1 MYCVN
6 CGSRLEDETR
16 TCPYCGSPTGA
27 PSSRFAD
34 RSRLW
39 APIALIALLLLAF
52 LLVFVVFRLLPGGS
66 DGSSESDGQRD
77 PAQVSTPTPS
87 FVPVSTPVPTIA
99 PTQVP
104 TPSPVPLVP
113 ATEGTSTTGSY
124 LYDIVYDSQGRLWLA
139 TEQANGSWY
148 RWEYVYDQYGSFR
161 YRARSIGAPATKWS
175 GKYMPGTD
183 ITYCVL
189 TEPVDNCIGM
199 TIEYRVTKV
208 TKGDGLGRRDLYIQT
223 GATNW
228 EKIGDFEYPSYS
240 AVSATVLLDWPARL
254 EAFATPRQ
262 NPDDS
267 AFTVD
272 QRLTEVWVADRNF
285 VTLKEPLVPAW

>member
-1 MYCVN
+1 M
-6 CGSRLEDETR
+6 L
-16 TCPYCGSPTGA
+16 
-27 PSSRFAD
+27 
-34 RSRLW
+34 
-39 APIALIALLLLAF
+39 IALITLLLLAF
-52 LLVFVVFRLLPGGS
+52 LFVFVIYRILPG
-66 DGSSESDGQRD
+66 SSADGQGE
-77 PAQVSTPTPS
+77 PAQVSTPTPT
-87 FVPVSTPVPTIA
+87 FVPVSTPVPTTA

-113 ATEGTSTTGSY
+113 ATAGTSTTGSY
-124 LYDIVYDSQGRLWLA
+124 LSDIVYDQQGRLWLA
-139 TEQANGSWY
+139 TEQVNGDWY

-175 GKYMPGTD
+175 GKFMPGTD

-189 TEPVDNCIGM
+189 TEPVDNCIGL

-223 GATNW
+223 GASSW
-228 EKIGDFEYPSYS
+228 EKIGDFDYPSYS
-240 AVSATVLLDWPARL
+240 AVSATVLLDWPTLL

-272 QRLTEVWVADRNF
+272 QRLTEVWIADRNY
-285 VTLKEPLVPAW
+285 VTLREPLVPAW